1 MTTVTITSQGQITL
15 PVEARR
21 ALRLKGADKLHVSYN
36 PETGQIHL
44 QKPMTITEFTKLA
57 DKIAKKIPK
66 DIQPIR
72 GDKIHEFYETE
83 RAQEIVGH
91 MRAGK

>member
-57 DKIAKKIPK
+57 NKIAKKIPK
-66 DIQPIR
+66 GIQPIR
-72 GDKIHEFYETE
+72 DDKIHEFYESDRAKQIVE
-83 RAQEIVGH
+83 R
-91 MRAGK
+91 MREGK